1 MDATAPAHLS
11 GVVVRNRRAL
21 STVVTAAALLA
32 LVGCTAASGDDPDPT
47 GTAVAGIA
55 WTACGDGLECATI
68 PVPLDWDDPDGRQI
82 ELAVIKH
89 LATKPDQRIGTIFTD
104 PGGPGDTGVG
114 LIKGAG
120 DDLDAWGDGRFDWI
134 GWDPRGTHASSPIDC
149 FETSAEADEFWAGIR
164 LPSTAEES
172 AAFAAHSKELARR
185 CGEVMGDLLSHV
197 STIETVRDLEHMR
210 ELVGED
216 KMTYVGLSYGTVIGQ
231 VYANMYPEH
240 LRAMLLDG
248 LVNIVEYATSAEV
261 RAADGASSAD
271 GVFEQ
276 FIATCEAAGGDKCAL
291 AGHGE
296 PVAER
301 LDRLFELAKQ
311 GLPAPNADPPED
323 LAYNDLV
330 MSSFAALRNPSLWPA
345 WAEQLEAAVEGDAST
360 LATAAAAARTTAMW
374 TEATK
379 SSAISCLDAPA
390 EESVDAWPEVIGEFT
405 ENSRMGG
412 AIQGWWLWAPCASG
426 WPASGDHPLVGPWDV
441 TTEVPILLINN
452 RYDPNTGYASAVATQ
467 ELLGNAVLLT
477 NEGYG
482 HPTFQDPSACV
493 DRWRVR
499 YLVDLETPPPGT
511 VCTSD
516 VAPFS

>member
-1 MDATAPAHLS
+1 MDTTTSP
-11 GVVVRNRRAL
+11 RPRRGIVKRFFA
-21 STVVTAAALLA
+21 VAGAAVLLA
-32 LVGCTAASGDDPDPT
+32 VVGCTAASDDTPT
-47 GTAVAGIA
+47 GTAQSAID
-55 WTACGDGLECATI
+55 WTNCGDGLECATI
-68 PVPLDWDDPDGRQI
+68 PVPLDWDEPDGEKI

-89 LATKPDQRIGTIFTD
+89 SASKPEERIGTIFTD

-120 DDLDAWGDGRFDWI
+120 DDLDAWSDGRFDWI

-149 FETSAEADEFWAGIR
+149 FETPADADEFWAGIR
-164 LPSTAEES
+164 LPSTPEES
-172 AAFAAHSKELARR
+172 AAFAVHSKELALR

-197 STIETVRDLEHMR
+197 STVDTVRDLDHMR
-210 ELVGED
+210 ELIGED
-216 KMTYVGLSYGTVIGQ
+216 KITYVGLSYGTVIGQ

-248 LVNIVEYATSAEV
+248 LVNVVAYSTSAEV

-271 GVFEQ
+271 EVFDQ
-276 FIATCEAAGGDKCAL
+276 FIATCEEAGAGKCAL

-296 PVAER
+296 PVADR
-301 LDRLFELAKQ
+301 LDRLFEFARQ

-330 MSSFAALRNPSLWPA
+330 MSSFAALRNPALWPA
-345 WAEQLEAAVEGDAST
+345 WAEQLEAAVQGDAST

-390 EESVDAWPEVIGEFT
+390 EKSVDDWPEVIGEFT
-405 ENSRMGG
+405 ELSRMGG
-412 AIQGWWLWAPCASG
+412 AIQGWWLWAPCASE
-426 WPASGDHPLVGPWDV
+426 WPASSDDRLEGPWDAQ
-441 TTEVPILLINN
+441 TEVPVLLINN
-452 RYDPNTGYASAVATQ
+452 RYDPNTSWASAAAT
-467 ELLGNAVLLT
+467 EKLLGNAVLLT

-482 HPTFQDPSACV
+482 HPTFQDPSTCV
-493 DRWRVR
+493 DEWRVR

-511 VCTSD
+511 TCESD
-516 VAPFS
+516 VKPFSTAVE